1 MQSHK
6 EKISTHRVYN
16 TLDDFLAQLREALGE
31 SSYSQEVIE
40 ELNRELLIYE
50 TIRHKLNSED
60 KQWFSVN
67 FLDKISGTINDLQ
80 RELNNFKSSKNED
93 YINNMMLYTDGVLD
107 LFRGTVISE
116 REQCDITRK
125 YISDMQYAVGKL
137 NTQVHTT
144 QANSIE
150 LEELV
155 EKQKKEIESLKN
167 DIIQKENDFKA
178 NNERRLTQLDES
190 INNFKNRME
199 EVGDRLKER
208 NESTLTETMNS
219 IKVQLDTK
227 IQEFNKLYKEQEEKL
242 SKLREAK
249 DEELTLYIDTAKT
262 IVGQVNT
269 TMFSYKYK
277 QVADNAKNRGYV
289 WNAICFISLVAAA
302 ITAYYTMTY
311 MTEKMNVD
319 LFWYGAIAR
328 SIIIIIALTA
338 SGYAGKQANAQGKI
352 ERYARKIEMELV
364 AFDTFVENMPEDVK
378 KELKSEVV
386 KRIFINREDI
396 IDENIDNSKDKSEIL
411 QLILDKISALV
422 KKE

>member
-40 ELNRELLIYE
+40 ELNREVLIYE

-116 REQCDITRK
+116 REECDITRK

-208 NESTLTETMNS
+208 NESTLTKTMNS

-249 DEELTLYIDTAKT
+249 DEELTRYIDTAKT

-277 QVADNAKNRGYV
+277 QVADNAKNRGYL
-289 WNAICFISLVAAA
+289 WNAICFFSLVAAA

-311 MTEKMNVD
+311 MTGKMNVD

-328 SIIIIIALTA
+328 SIVIMIALAA
-338 SGYAGKQANAQGKI
+338 SGYASKQANAQGKI

-411 QLILDKISALV
+411 QLILDKISALA

>member
-16 TLDDFLAQLREALGE
+16 TLDDFLAQLREALGK

-40 ELNRELLIYE
+40 ELNREVLIYE

-60 KQWFSVN
+60 KQCFSVN

-80 RELNNFKSSKNED
+80 RELNNFKSSKNEN

-249 DEELTLYIDTAKT
+249 DEELTRYIDTAKT

-289 WNAICFISLVAAA
+289 WNVICFISLVAAA

-311 MTEKMNVD
+311 MTGKMNVD

-396 IDENIDNSKDKSEIL
+396 IDENIDNSKEKSEIL
-411 QLILDKISALV
+411 QLILDKISALA

>member
-16 TLDDFLAQLREALGE
+16 TLDDFLAQLREALGK

-40 ELNRELLIYE
+40 ELNREVLIYE

-219 IKVQLDTK
+219 IQVQLDTK

-249 DEELTLYIDTAKT
+249 DEELTRYIDTAKT

-396 IDENIDNSKDKSEIL
+396 IDENIDNSKEKSEIL
-411 QLILDKISALV
+411 QLILDKISVLA

>member
-1 MQSHK
+1 MINSG
-6 EKISTHRVYN
+6 
-16 TLDDFLAQLREALGE
+16 F
-31 SSYSQEVIE
+31 
-40 ELNRELLIYE
+40 LLI
-50 TIRHKLNSED
+50 
-60 KQWFSVN
+60 

-80 RELNNFKSSKNED
+80 RELNNFKSSKNEN
-93 YINNMMLYTDGVLD
+93 YIINMMLYTDGVLD

-219 IKVQLDTK
+219 IQVQLDTK

-249 DEELTLYIDTAKT
+249 DEELTRYIDTAKT

-396 IDENIDNSKDKSEIL
+396 IDENIDNSKEKSEIL
-411 QLILDKISALV
+411 QLILDKISALA

>member
-16 TLDDFLAQLREALGE
+16 TLDDFLAQLREALGK

-40 ELNRELLIYE
+40 ELNREVLIYE

-60 KQWFSVN
+60 KQLFSVN

-80 RELNNFKSSKNED
+80 RELNNFKSSKNEN

-249 DEELTLYIDTAKT
+249 DEELTRYIDTAKT

-289 WNAICFISLVAAA
+289 WNVICFISLVAAA

-311 MTEKMNVD
+311 MTGKMNVD

-396 IDENIDNSKDKSEIL
+396 IDENIDNSKEKSEIL
-411 QLILDKISALV
+411 QLILDKISALA

>member
-40 ELNRELLIYE
+40 ELNREVLIYE

-208 NESTLTETMNS
+208 NESTLT
-219 IKVQLDTK
+219 
-227 IQEFNKLYKEQEEKL
+227 
-242 SKLREAK
+242 
-249 DEELTLYIDTAKT
+249 
-262 IVGQVNT
+262 
-269 TMFSYKYK
+269 
-277 QVADNAKNRGYV
+277 
-289 WNAICFISLVAAA
+289 
-302 ITAYYTMTY
+302 
-311 MTEKMNVD
+311 
-319 LFWYGAIAR
+319 
-328 SIIIIIALTA
+328 
-338 SGYAGKQANAQGKI
+338 
-352 ERYARKIEMELV
+352 
-364 AFDTFVENMPEDVK
+364 
-378 KELKSEVV
+378 
-386 KRIFINREDI
+386 
-396 IDENIDNSKDKSEIL
+396 
-411 QLILDKISALV
+411 
-422 KKE
+422 

>member
-16 TLDDFLAQLREALGE
+16 TLDDFLAQLREALGK

-40 ELNRELLIYE
+40 ELNREVLIYE

-67 FLDKISGTINDLQ
+67 FLDKISGTINDLK

-249 DEELTLYIDTAKT
+249 DEEFTLYIDTAKT

>member
-40 ELNRELLIYE
+40 ELNREVLIYE
-50 TIRHKLNSED
+50 TIRHKLNSDD

-80 RELNNFKSSKNED
+80 RELNNFKSSKNEN
-93 YINNMMLYTDGVLD
+93 YIINMMLYTDGVLD

-137 NTQVHTT
+137 NTQVRTT

-219 IKVQLDTK
+219 IQVQLDTK

-249 DEELTLYIDTAKT
+249 DEELTRYIDTAKT

-396 IDENIDNSKDKSEIL
+396 IDENIDNSKEKSEIL
-411 QLILDKISALV
+411 QLILDKISALA